1 MNLPKPSRWQTL
13 ITGVS
18 GDISRTLFFGGSSLT
33 SSVLQ
38 PCKVEFQM
46 KIIAREIA
54 FLKLTCQQIYIVE
67 DFSENEEE
75 EGGLKL

>member
-1 MNLPKPSRWQTL
+1 
-13 ITGVS
+13 
-18 GDISRTLFFGGSSLT
+18 
-33 SSVLQ
+33 
-38 PCKVEFQM
+38 M